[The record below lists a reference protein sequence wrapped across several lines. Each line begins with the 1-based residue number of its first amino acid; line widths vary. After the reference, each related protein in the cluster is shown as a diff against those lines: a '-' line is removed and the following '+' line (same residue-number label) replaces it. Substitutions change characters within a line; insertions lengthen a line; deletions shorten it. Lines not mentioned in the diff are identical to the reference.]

1 MNLARYLD
9 DPEWHEALI
18 VLIDA
23 LQSFLKVDA
32 QYAESFLREG
42 MITRADYERGMAE
55 NQPLEAM
62 LTRLKQYEVDRS
74 LSGLLK
80 VKR

>member
-1 MNLARYLD
+1 MNLAHYLD

-18 VLIDA
+18 ALIDA
-23 LQSFLKVDA
+23 LQSFLRVDA

-42 MITRADYERGMAE
+42 AITRAQYEEGMME
-55 NQPLEAM
+55 NQPLEAV
-62 LTRLKQYEVDRS
+62 LLRLRQYEVDRS

-80 VKR
+80 VRR